1 MAKGSTEAGMT
12 EADLLWSRMLWR
24 LERVVKQEACD
35 FIRRAAKDLRPS
47 TRAKA
52 LRGPPTE
59 QQAEC
64 PHPWSRRFRGAN
76 QYAEHEICR
85 LCQLRIRYKETNPK
99 EGGSSQRQTNKDL
112 SSGRPGA
119 HLDLLVE
126 RMLRPLAQA
135 QQAQSQQIAQMT
147 EVARKLQHQQQQTT
161 TELTMAMQTLH
172 EQHETWAHILTE
184 HVDP

>member
-59 QQAEC
+59 QQVEC

-76 QYAEHEICR
+76 QHAEYEICR
-85 LCQLRIRYKETNPK
+85 LCQLRIRYKEKNPK

-135 QQAQSQQIAQMT
+135 QQVQSQQIAQMT
-147 EVARKLQHQQQQTT
+147 GVARKLQHQQHQTT
-161 TELTMAMQTLH
+161 AELTMAIQTLH
-172 EQHETWAHILTE
+172 EQQETWTQIFTE
-184 HVDP
+184 HVDS

>member
-1 MAKGSTEAGMT
+1 MAKGSTEAAMT
-12 EADLLWSRMLWR
+12 KADLSWPRMLWR
-24 LERVVKQEACD
+24 LERLVKQEACD
-35 FIRRAAKDLRPS
+35 FLRRAAKDLRPS

-59 QQAEC
+59 QQVES
-64 PHPWSRRFRGAN
+64 PRPLSRRFRGAN
-76 QYAEHEICR
+76 QHAEYEIIR
-85 LCQLRIRYKETNPK
+85 LCQMRIRYKEKHPK

-135 QQAQSQQIAQMT
+135 QQVQSQQIAQMT

-161 TELTMAMQTLH
+161 AELTMAMQSLH
-172 EQHETWAHILTE
+172 EQHETWTQIFTE

>member
-76 QYAEHEICR
+76 QYAEYEICR
-85 LCQLRIRYKETNPK
+85 LCQLRIRYKERNPK
-99 EGGSSQRQTNKDL
+99 EWGLVAAPDQQGSQLRATWRPPRLACRADAA
-112 SSGRPGA
+112 SSCASPAGPVTADCADDWG
-119 HLDLLVE
+119 D
-126 RMLRPLAQA
+126 AQ
-135 QQAQSQQIAQMT
+135 
-147 EVARKLQHQQQQTT
+147 VAASATSDHSR
-161 TELTMAMQTLH
+161 
-172 EQHETWAHILTE
+172 
-184 HVDP
+184 VDHGHSDFA

>member
-1 MAKGSTEAGMT
+1 MAKGSLEAAMT
-12 EADLLWSRMLWR
+12 RADLSWSRMLWR
-24 LERVVKQEACD
+24 LERLVKQEACE
-35 FIRRAAKDLRPS
+35 FLRRAAKDLRPS

-64 PHPWSRRFRGAN
+64 PHPWSSRFQGAD
-76 QYAEHEICR
+76 QYAEYEICR
-85 LCQLRIRYKETNPK
+85 PCQLRIRYKEKNPK
-99 EGGSSQRQTNKDL
+99 EGGLSQHQTNKDL
-112 SSGRPGA
+112 SSGRLGA

-135 QQAQSQQIAQMT
+135 QQVQSQQIKQMA
-147 EVARKLQHQQQQTT
+147 EVTRKLQHQQQQTT
-161 TELTMAMQTLH
+161 TELAMAMQTLH
-172 EQHETWAHILTE
+172 EQHKTWTHIFAE

>member
-1 MAKGSTEAGMT
+1 MAKDSTEAST
-12 EADLLWSRMLWR
+12 TKADLSWPRMLWR
-24 LERVVKQEACD
+24 LQRVVKQEACD
-35 FIRRAAKDLRPS
+35 ILRRAANNLRPS

-59 QQAEC
+59 QQVEC

-76 QYAEHEICR
+76 QHAEYEICT
-85 LCQLRIRYKETNPK
+85 LCQLRIRYKEKNPK

-112 SSGRPGA
+112 TSGRSGA

-135 QQAQSQQIAQMT
+135 QQVQSKQIA
-147 EVARKLQHQQQQTT
+147 H
-161 TELTMAMQTLH
+161 
-172 EQHETWAHILTE
+172 
-184 HVDP
+184 D